1 MFIINKFLK
10 IMDNKLR
17 SRIQLL
23 SLLIIFFI
31 YKAVSAVL
39 YNNFPEFTLWL
50 LISIGYAISL
60 IILYIVLRQREKR

>member
-1 MFIINKFLK
+1 
-10 IMDNKLR
+10 MDKLR

-31 YKAVSAVL
+31 YKAVSAVI
-39 YNNFPEFTLWL
+39 YEDFPEFTLWL

-60 IILYIVLRQREKR
+60 IILYIVFKQREDRESFNLER

>member
-1 MFIINKFLK
+1 
-10 IMDNKLR
+10 MDNKLR

-39 YNNFPEFTLWL
+39 YNDIPEFTLWL
-50 LISIGYAISL
+50 LIAIGYAISL